1 METTQEQSYYE
12 QLAMARRQEIIIDQ
26 DQDEDQENKVHIGL
40 VEILFMVGF
49 FAFLGNDVLD
59 WVWGLLDLG
68 TSGWA
73 LALDWTVNNGLNFI
87 TTGIIS
93 LWLLFRGLKPGMAQK
108 AIIGVVVACILDSL
122 PFVGLVPIFTIETLV
137 TIFIVNRSQS
147 SRLFVQFAK
156 LNSPILNKGKIPGT

>member
-1 METTQEQSYYE
+1 MQSAQEQSYYE
-12 QLAMARRQEIIIDQ
+12 QLAMARRQEIVIDH
-26 DQDEDQENKVHIGL
+26 DQNEQESKVHIGL

-68 TSGWA
+68 SSGFA
-73 LALDWTVNNGLNFI
+73 LALDWTVNNGLNFV

-122 PFVGLVPIFTIETLV
+122 PFVGLLPIFTIETLA
-137 TIFIVNRSQS
+137 TIFIVNRSSQALNLTPKFAKAS
-147 SRLFVQFAK
+147 NALSRLRK
-156 LNSPILNKGKIPGT
+156 

>member
-12 QLAMARRQEIIIDQ
+12 QLAIARRQEIIIDQ
-26 DQDEDQENKVHIGL
+26 DQDDSEQKSKVHIGL
-40 VEILFMVGF
+40 VEILFMVGL

-59 WVWGLLDLG
+59 WIWGLLDIG
-68 TSGWA
+68 TDGWA

-87 TTGIIS
+87 TAGIIS
-93 LWLLFRGLKPGMAQK
+93 LWLLFRGLKPDVAQK

-137 TIFIVNRSQS
+137 TIFIVNRSSQALS
-147 SRLFVQFAK
+147 LIPKFAKASNAISRLRK
-156 LNSPILNKGKIPGT
+156 